1 MIEVRDNFLPED
13 VFEKIKKGIVY
24 CENFPW
30 FLNRVLDLSIDTPE
44 VTTLVITDEDIA
56 IMERNKLRKSAKQ
69 YLAETDWYVTRN
81 AETGKTVPGEILAKR
96 AQARLD
102 AGE

>member
-1 MIEVRDNFLPED
+1 MKTIRKANGELRQVNEKFLDEVLEAGD
-13 VFEKIKKGIVY
+13 VV
-24 CENFPW
+24 
-30 FLNRVLDLSIDTPE
+30 IDTPE

>member
-1 MIEVRDNFLPED
+1 MKTIRKANGELRQVNEKFLDEVLEAGD
-13 VFEKIKKGIVY
+13 VI
-24 CENFPW
+24 
-30 FLNRVLDLSIDTPE
+30 IDTPE
-44 VTTLVITDEDIA
+44 VTTLVITDEDVA

-69 YLAETDWYVTRN
+69 YLAKTDWYVTRN
-81 AETGKTVPGEILAKR
+81 AETGKAVPSEILTKR

>member
-1 MIEVRDNFLPED
+1 MKTIRKANGELRQVNEKFLDEVLEAGD
-13 VFEKIKKGIVY
+13 VV
-24 CENFPW
+24 
-30 FLNRVLDLSIDTPE
+30 IDTPE

-56 IMERNKLRKSAKQ
+56 IMERNKLRTSAKK
-69 YLAETDWYVTRN
+69 YLSETDWYVTRN
-81 AETGKTVPGEILAKR
+81 AETGKAVPDEILAKR

>member
-1 MIEVRDNFLPED
+1 MQ
-13 VFEKIKKGIVY
+13 
-24 CENFPW
+24 
-30 FLNRVLDLSIDTPE
+30 
-44 VTTLVITDEDIA
+44 
-56 IMERNKLRKSAKQ
+56 RNKLRTSAKK

-81 AETGKTVPGEILAKR
+81 AETGKAVPDDILAKR